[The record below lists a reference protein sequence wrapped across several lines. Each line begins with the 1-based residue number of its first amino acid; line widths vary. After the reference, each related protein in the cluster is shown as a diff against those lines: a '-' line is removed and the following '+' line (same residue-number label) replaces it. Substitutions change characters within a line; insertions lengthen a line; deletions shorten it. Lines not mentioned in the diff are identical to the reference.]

1 MERNIDN
8 ILKKYY
14 NADYT
19 EDDRLTKDN
28 THKIEF
34 ITTVN
39 YIDKYLKKGDKILEV
54 GAGTGA
60 YSLYYARLGYEV
72 EALELSQDN
81 LDVLNSKITPELK
94 INSVQGNAIDLSMYK
109 DNTFDITLVLGP
121 LYHIFDI
128 KERHKVIEEATRV
141 TKPNGIIYFA
151 FILTDITILDWGFKR
166 NELVKNFGNDKMINE
181 DYKVINKEEYI
192 FYMSYLS
199 EVKELINSHKEIE
212 TIHYVATDG
221 AGRLIAD
228 TINEMDEETYNHYIN
243 YHLSICEREDLIG
256 YSGHILAIAKKK

>member
-81 LDVLNSKITPELK
+81 LNVLNSKITPELK
-94 INSVQGNAIDLSMYK
+94 INSVQGNAIDLSMYQ

-128 KERHKVIEEATRV
+128 KERHKVITYYEIGKLLSEAG
-141 TKPNGIIYFA
+141 NADGEGIIQKYADKVMNKKGGEGCFRE
-151 FILTDITILDWGFKR
+151 FVEKILNVDECFVQQLT
-166 NELVKNFGNDKMINE
+166 
-181 DYKVINKEEYI
+181 NKQ
-192 FYMSYLS
+192 
-199 EVKELINSHKEIE
+199 
-212 TIHYVATDG
+212 
-221 AGRLIAD
+221 
-228 TINEMDEETYNHYIN
+228 
-243 YHLSICEREDLIG
+243 
-256 YSGHILAIAKKK
+256 